1 MPLLHRLGLGFS
13 DEELERRY
21 MAHAQG
27 QLMRFDVVSTLVDV
41 VLTATSLARDVAAGR
56 TAYFVVAHL
65 ALALAYLGLLLA
77 RRDVVARRRSLL
89 LALRRLSV
97 ALVVPYVLLPS
108 VTAPAESWGALLRH
122 FNAAGMTS
130 LLIMS
135 IQFRDVQFVV
145 NAALNA
151 ATAIYLALSAAP
163 HICSPALASTFSR
176 GAIARLSSGLDAL
189 AAVALHGRWPDSVGS
204 AGDSAADAAG
214 AAGAVADATCG
225 DSTYPCVP
233 VLVTSQAR
241 AHLLLRSCS
250 PPPDDAAS
258 APAARSA
265 PPDALLTTRSPQKLD
280 VRRRWWAS
288 TSPTPSACRWSSAR
302 AAPSCAPFRRRRCR
316 RRMRRPSASRTF
328 WRACAKTSSPPWR
341 WRR

>member
-122 FNAAGMTS
+122 FNAAGLTS
-130 LLIMS
+130 LLLMS
-135 IQFRDVQFVV
+135 IQFRTTRFLM

-151 ATAIYLALSAAP
+151 ATVIYFSLTAAP
-163 HICSPALASTFSR
+163 HICSPALASSFSR
-176 GAIARLSSGLDAL
+176 DAIARLSSGLDAL
-189 AAVALHGRWPDSVGS
+189 AAVALHGRLPDDVGGGGGGGKES
-204 AGDSAADAAG
+204 FAEAVDDAHK
-214 AAGAVADATCG
+214 CM
-225 DSTYPCVP
+225 P
-233 VLVTSQAR
+233 VLVSAQVCAR
-241 AHLLLRSCS
+241 APL
-250 PPPDDAAS
+250 PPPAHPPPAVARRRPAS
-258 APAARSA
+258 ASLDRWIA
-265 PPDALLTTRSPQKLD
+265 PPLASPN
-280 VRRRWWAS
+280 
-288 TSPTPSACRWSSAR
+288 T
-302 AAPSCAPFRRRRCR
+302 
-316 RRMRRPSASRTF
+316 
-328 WRACAKTSSPPWR
+328 
-341 WRR
+341 